1 MFGFPFAVNC
11 ETGNLPLSAEH
22 FGVDF
27 PNRTFG
33 KPHITGCDRS
43 GSPRPSSK
51 GHVSPKPFHF
61 PQMII
66 GELKVGVFLGM
77 LSASA
82 FARNKPRKRCPQ
94 LACPEMLLFGVQAR
108 RFRERDSF
116 ISNRSRLRNVFITRS
131 LSRSNIRLTGILRTR
146 KAAALSYAKDLDTA
160 KPSRTGITPPT
171 CRERN
176 SKSIVVP
183 FPSTPYRMRTPR
195 QRGAL
200 RASPNGYLPIGR
212 AVPFYA
218 CPDARKDFCHVEDPA
233 LGGTSSVTIFAVTL
247 SERSGDPVHRDE
259 TSAYGE

>member
-1 MFGFPFAVNC
+1 
-11 ETGNLPLSAEH
+11 
-22 FGVDF
+22 
-27 PNRTFG
+27 
-33 KPHITGCDRS
+33 
-43 GSPRPSSK
+43 
-51 GHVSPKPFHF
+51 
-61 PQMII
+61 
-66 GELKVGVFLGM
+66 M

-171 CRERN
+171 CRGRN

-183 FPSTPYRMRTPR
+183 SRAGISPR
-195 QRGAL
+195 KELQKEGLSRSIILSRRLTSLPFISRWAGKERIAATL
-200 RASPNGYLPIGR
+200 PHPAAVSPCREEAVVIRHRAR
-212 AVPFYA
+212 
-218 CPDARKDFCHVEDPA
+218 E
-233 LGGTSSVTIFAVTL
+233 
-247 SERSGDPVHRDE
+247 SGQ
-259 TSAYGE
+259 